1 MWRGSEEYG
10 RVCSGGPEV
19 RGTLALCGN
28 ISCVSVSA
36 VLSTFCKP
44 FAPISSD
51 DFLKRALLFLFSS
64 FAFLKRALLL
74 LFSSFASE
82 EVFLVSTRSAD
93 CDLTKLAA

>member
-1 MWRGSEEYG
+1 MLIFL
-10 RVCSGGPEV
+10 RVCSTRSEQHAVSHANPNLSWYSGGPEV

-51 DFLKRALLFLFSS
+51 DFLKRALL
-64 FAFLKRALLL
+64 LLL
-74 LFSSFASE
+74 
-82 EVFLVSTRSAD
+82 RS
-93 CDLTKLAA
+93 

>member
-1 MWRGSEEYG
+1 MLPKARQSIHVWICADTGADTVQVNESNNN
-10 RVCSGGPEV
+10 SGGPEE

-51 DFLKRALLFLFSS
+51 DFLKRALL
-64 FAFLKRALLL
+64 LLL
-74 LFSSFASE
+74 
-82 EVFLVSTRSAD
+82 RS
-93 CDLTKLAA
+93 